1 MENKITSSSSEY
13 TIQTLIS
20 GDATNLTKV
29 KVNIPEKARTGET
42 VNFTVI
48 LNDEKYSINS
58 VKLSI
63 QNQKGKSDIS
73 NINGVF
79 SFLMPNQNVTVYI
92 YLEYK
97 QPIDSNTMYS
107 IEYDTLGN
115 GSNLSV
121 DFQCVDKAAAGEKV
135 TFTLKLVDLS
145 SKFEDYYPLDI
156 THIVL
161 NETETGE
168 EICDIGEGEGTFTFT
183 MPSQSVTIMV
193 YLMRKD

>member
-1 MENKITSSSSEY
+1 MENKTTSSSSEY

-97 QPIDSNTMYS
+97 QPIGSNTMYS

-121 DFQCVDKAAAGEKV
+121 DFQ
-135 TFTLKLVDLS
+135 
-145 SKFEDYYPLDI
+145 
-156 THIVL
+156 
-161 NETETGE
+161 
-168 EICDIGEGEGTFTFT
+168 
-183 MPSQSVTIMV
+183 
-193 YLMRKD
+193 